1 MVVKNHPVNTN
12 QYIVA
17 GQKIMCGS
25 IQPMC
30 YHPLPGL
37 TRGFDRFLFIRRLI
51 PRPRAL
57 KGDNSPLPG

>member
-17 GQKIMCGS
+17 SQEIMCGS

-30 YHPLPGL
+30 YHPLLGL
-37 TRGFDRFLFIRRLI
+37 TLG
-51 PRPRAL
+51 
-57 KGDNSPLPG
+57 N